1 MNRTSRKPFSGSWSF
16 TQRRWPVDACLYG
29 MSCQLSEHYKW
40 LADRHC
46 LAGVMDS
53 SVIQRCLQLFT
64 HFPFNNLLHHRV
76 AGLVLTALE
85 RGSDEFLRYLF
96 GACQLIQWLTQ
107 APDLVVPASRSL
119 DSRAGKLRHV
129 SETPLA

>member
-1 MNRTSRKPFSGSWSF
+1 M
-16 TQRRWPVDACLYG
+16 
-29 MSCQLSEHYKW
+29 
-40 LADRHC
+40 

-85 RGSDEFLRYLF
+85 RGSDNFLRYLF

-107 APDLVVPASRSL
+107 APDSVVPASRSS
-119 DSRAGKLRHV
+119 DSRAGKHCHTSSHLFKGPQGCCGGPFTV
-129 SETPLA
+129 EQGQ